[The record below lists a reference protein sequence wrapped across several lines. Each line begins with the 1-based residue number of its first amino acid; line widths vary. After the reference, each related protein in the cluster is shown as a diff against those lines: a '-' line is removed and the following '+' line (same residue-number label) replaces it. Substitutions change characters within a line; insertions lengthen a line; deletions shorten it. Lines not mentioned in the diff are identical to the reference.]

1 MFWLNDPKDQ
11 QRITVARCWCHELLE
26 ASSSPDDASMGFVW
40 SDQNIYREKNPHI
53 VVRLTYIGPGTA
65 PVTFPD
71 YVHDKVSGTL
81 YAFNRLDSSVLWEMR
96 FGLRKRMVGCYLP
109 SAPITTWDDLGWY
122 FGNKAAVVRA
132 PAGRSHYYD
141 DTKNLAS
148 ATHNSVGGFHACKR
162 ARFAGNEFSS
172 IILGA
177 FGNAAAWC
185 TSENPDP
192 TTLPDPLAAGG
203 IKGARSLDG
212 ITYAADNPA
221 DPDVGIKIR
230 AHSGTIT
237 EEAAACIDWA
247 QNINSLPG
255 SAAPA
260 SWLSELLAEHPWIED
275 ICPDPTSLTGGSGST
290 APWAV
295 AQALTRGDAS
305 NPNTGPFRDT
315 AGGLP

>member
-1 MFWLNDPKDQ
+1 
-11 QRITVARCWCHELLE
+11 
-26 ASSSPDDASMGFVW
+26 MGLVW
-40 SDQNIYREKNPHI
+40 NDQNIYREKDPHV

-109 SAPITTWDDLGWY
+109 SAPITAWDDLGWY
-122 FGNKAAVVRA
+122 FGNKAATVRA

-148 ATHNSVGGFHACKR
+148 AAHNSVGGFHACKR
-162 ARFAGNEFSS
+162 ARFAGNEFSGM
-172 IILGA
+172 ILGA
-177 FGNAAAWC
+177 FGNTANWC
-185 TSENPDP
+185 TATAPDP
-192 TTLPDPLAAGG
+192 ATLPDPLAAGG
-203 IKGARSLDG
+203 IKEERSLDG

-221 DPDVGIKIR
+221 DPDVGIKVR
-230 AHSGTIT
+230 AHSGSIS

-247 QNINSLPG
+247 QNIDSQPG

-260 SWLSELLAEHPWIED
+260 AWLSELLAEHPWIGD
-275 ICPDPTSLTGGSGST
+275 ICPDPTSLTGGAGST
-290 APWAV
+290 APWTV
-295 AQALTRGDAS
+295 AQALTRGDAAT
-305 NPNTGPFRDT
+305 PNTGPFRSSP
-315 AGGLP
+315 GGLP